1 MRSGSRLLS
10 GPSGKSV
17 LAIDIEIPFM
27 ASAGLGHSGMTFAES
42 VAEGGLV
49 KDKEGDAKVEG
60 GNSLTLSAS

>member
-1 MRSGSRLLS
+1 M
-10 GPSGKSV
+10 

-42 VAEGGLV
+42 VAVGGLV